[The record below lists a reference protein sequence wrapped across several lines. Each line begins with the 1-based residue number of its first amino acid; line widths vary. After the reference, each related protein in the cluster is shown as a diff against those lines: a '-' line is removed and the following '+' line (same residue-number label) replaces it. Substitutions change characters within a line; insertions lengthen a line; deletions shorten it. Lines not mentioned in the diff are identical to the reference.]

1 MKISVNLINSYLE
14 KPLKT
19 QEMAEALERTEVEVE
34 EILYASQLDDK
45 IIVAKVA
52 EVKQHPNADK
62 LKLAK
67 VETDGGVLNIVCGAP
82 NIAKGMMVALA
93 QVGTTLPSGD
103 VIGEAS
109 LRGEK
114 SQGML
119 CSAMELGWGED
130 HSGLI
135 ELDPNL
141 PIGKSLCDIAQTSD
155 IIDIKTPTNRWDY
168 MSMIGLA
175 REISAV
181 LADNR
186 LIEPDIGKNT
196 YQDREVVKVNNT
208 KACPGFYLATLR
220 VKENSQSPK
229 WLVDNLSASGMRS
242 INPVVDITN
251 FVMLEY
257 GQPTHAYD
265 AKKIKSGLGVRFAKA
280 NESLTTLDGN
290 TLKLT
295 DQDLVV
301 VDKSGPIGLA
311 GVMGGNRTETT
322 SDTTEICLEAASF
335 DKTTIRRSALR
346 HGLRTEASARFEKG
360 LPLPLPHLAMDRII
374 GLLREICSAE
384 LMDSPTYQL
393 YCPIQE
399 IYLGMRIRKAEKFLG
414 YKLNEKEVMNL
425 LSKRGF
431 KPKHFSFTKEV
442 RELNGQKMTGKQG
455 IAKTIYAK
463 AGLGIGTSPKDQIK
477 NGMQVPI
484 LGLKAGD
491 LLFSYDPQ
499 KDKSIDQPAIV
510 IGPNKAL
517 KLDQKTQKAVGVS
530 ISAIVK
536 SAGFIEARRYVDN
549 FNHIVT
555 VEVPWWREDIQAE
568 VDLFEEIAKSI
579 GYDNMP
585 ATLPELPPTD
595 TSEATLLPSLM
606 ELRVKLSAYGLN
618 EIMTYS
624 FVSKK
629 DAENSLV
636 NTGECLQI
644 ENPLSSEQDLLRSS
658 VVSSHL
664 RVVGSNQAA
673 LYNGVYEISRVYK
686 KDKKSAAEQW
696 KLAITFWGEDS
707 LLRLKGAVDQVM
719 GIYKLDPSITR
730 DFNNKLYYSNRS
742 GKLGSG
748 FGEFGQISKTVL
760 DKFGIKKEVSFAEL
774 NIQEIIES
782 KRPVVAQEPIPYQLI
797 TKDISLELDNNT
809 TFYEVRS
816 CLQPNVK
823 QVVFKHEF
831 NSTELTSAGRKRI
844 TVSVVLD
851 LGPNPTSDQ
860 IQASLKQCSEACQ
873 KNLKAKVL

>member
-52 EVKQHPNADK
+52 EVRQHPNADK

-67 VETDGGVLNIVCGAP
+67 VETDGGMLNIVCGAP
-82 NIAKGMMVALA
+82 NIVEGMKVALA

-168 MSMIGLA
+168 LSMIGLA

-181 LADNR
+181 LSDNR
-186 LIEPDIGKNT
+186 LIEPDISKNT
-196 YQDREVVKVNNT
+196 YQNREVVKVNST
-208 KACPGFYLATLR
+208 KACLGFYLAKLR
-220 VKENSQSPK
+220 VKENSESPK

-265 AKKIKSGLGVRFAKA
+265 AKKVKSGLGVRFAKS
-280 NESLTTLDGN
+280 NESFTTLDGS
-290 TLKLT
+290 TLELT
-295 DQDLVV
+295 EQDLVV

-311 GVMGGNRTETT
+311 GVMGGNSTETT
-322 SDTTEICLEAASF
+322 HDTTEIYLEAASF
-335 DKTTIRRSALR
+335 DKTTVRRSALR

-374 GLLREICSAE
+374 ALLREVCSAE
-384 LMDSPTYQL
+384 LIDSPTYQL
-393 YCPIQE
+393 YYPTSDA
-399 IYLGMRIRKAEKFLG
+399 YLGMRIRKAEKFLG
-414 YKLNEKEVMNL
+414 YKLDEKEVMNV

-431 KPKHFSFTKEV
+431 RPRHFSFTKET
-442 RELNGQKMTGKQG
+442 RELNGQDFSNQPS

-463 AGLGIGTSPKDQIK
+463 AGLNIGSTAKEQIK
-477 NGMQVPI
+477 NGMQVPK

-491 LLFSYDPQ
+491 LLFSYESQND
-499 KDKSIDQPAIV
+499 KDIAHPALV
-510 IGPNKAL
+510 IGANKAL
-517 KLDQKTQKAVGVS
+517 KFDQKTQKASPISVS
-530 ISAIVK
+530 TMVK
-536 SAGFIEARRYVDN
+536 SASFIEARRYVEN

-568 VDLFEEIAKSI
+568 VDLFEELAKAI

-585 ATLPELPPTD
+585 ETLPELPPTD
-595 TSEATLLPSLM
+595 NSKATLLPSLM
-606 ELRVKLSAYGLN
+606 DLRVKLSAYGLN
-618 EIMTYS
+618 EVMTYS

-629 DAENSLV
+629 DVENSLI
-636 NTGECLQI
+636 NSDECLQI
-644 ENPLSSEQDLLRSS
+644 ENPLNSEQDLLRSS
-658 VVSSHL
+658 IVSSHL
-664 RVVGSNQAA
+664 RVVSSNQSA

-686 KDKKSAAEQW
+686 KHKKSAIEQW
-696 KLAITFWGEDS
+696 KLAITFWGENS

-719 GIYKLDPSITR
+719 GIYKLDPSISR

-742 GKLGSG
+742 GKLGSD
-748 FGEFGQISKTVL
+748 FGEFGQVTKTVL
-760 DKFGIKKEVSFAEL
+760 DKFGVKKEVSFAEL
-774 NIQEIIES
+774 NIQDIIES
-782 KRPVVAQEPIPYQLI
+782 KRSIVAQEPIPYQII

-809 TFYEVRS
+809 TFYDVRS
-816 CLQPNVK
+816 CLQAIVK

-831 NSTELTSAGRKRI
+831 NSDELTSASRKRL
-844 TVSVVLD
+844 TVSIVVD
-851 LGPNPTSDQ
+851 LGPNPTSAQ
-860 IQASLKQCSEACQ
+860 IQETLKQCSQACEN
-873 KNLKAKVL
+873 KLKAKVL